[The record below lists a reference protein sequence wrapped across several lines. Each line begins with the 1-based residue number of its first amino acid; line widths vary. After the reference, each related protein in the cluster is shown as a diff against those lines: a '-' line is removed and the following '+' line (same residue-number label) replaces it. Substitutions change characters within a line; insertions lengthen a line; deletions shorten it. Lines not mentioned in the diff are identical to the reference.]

1 MNTKPESLSPLLRI
15 ILILALLL
23 ICAALRLAPH
33 PWNFTPI
40 GAMAIF
46 AGAMLRKRPWAFLF
60 PIIAMFATDLII
72 GFNARADAQAKSRTF
87 RFFSLSFSP
96 SRLQGAYPPLLG
108 QVCYGGRHCLGDY
121 FRAHG
126 IHLRRP
132 LEGVYQSG

>member
-46 AGAMLRKRPWAFLF
+46 AGAMLRNRPRAFLF

-72 GFNARADAQAKSRTF
+72 GFNALTPLVYVSFILSAVISRAVVGAR
-87 RFFSLSFSP
+87 FSLPAEAGRSDRQRAERAP
-96 SRLQGAYPPLLG
+96 SISQP
-108 QVCYGGRHCLGDY
+108 
-121 FRAHG
+121 
-126 IHLRRP
+126 
-132 LEGVYQSG
+132 